1 MHSQTETAQPAVP
14 WQTYAILAA
23 GVVAVSLAAIF
34 IRLAQDAGM
43 SSLLISAAR
52 LGIAAL
58 LLTPI
63 TLRRYWSH
71 IQQLTQTEL
80 LLIIVSGVVLAFHFI
95 AWTLSLE
102 YTTVLISVVLVTTS
116 PLWSAALE
124 VVVLHVRLH
133 RWVIVGLFI
142 AIIGG
147 VVISLPGDGDTLALG
162 SNPVLGGLLAL
173 TGAATFAVYM
183 VIGQKIRAKMPVIP
197 YIWMVYGIA
206 AIVACVVVFLTR
218 TPVAGFST
226 ESYVWLLLTALVP
239 QLIGHSSFNYA
250 VEHLSA
256 TYIGIASQLE
266 PVGSAI
272 LAYFVFQ
279 ELPRPLQIVGSGVI
293 LVGLVLASIGQA
305 QK

>member
-1 MHSQTETAQPAVP
+1 MQTSTEIVP
-14 WQTYAILAA
+14 WQTYAVLAA

-34 IRLAQDAGM
+34 IRLAQDEGM
-43 SSLLISAAR
+43 SSLLIAAAR
-52 LGIAAL
+52 LSIAAL
-58 LLTPI
+58 ILTPI
-63 TLRRYWSH
+63 TLQRYRSH
-71 IQQLTQTEL
+71 LQQLSRTD
-80 LLIIVSGVVLAFHFI
+80 LILISVSGVVLAFHFI

-124 VVVLHVRLH
+124 VVFLKTRLN
-133 RWVIVGLFI
+133 RWILTGLLI
-142 AIIGG
+142 AIVGG

-162 SNPVLGGLLAL
+162 SNPILGGLLAIA
-173 TGAATFAVYM
+173 GAVTFAVYM
-183 VIGQKIRAKMPVIP
+183 VIGQKIRTTLPVIP

-206 AIVACVVVFLTR
+206 AMVACGVVLVTA

-226 ESYVWLLLTALVP
+226 QGYMWLVLTALVP

-256 TYIGIASQLE
+256 TYIGITSQLE

-272 LAYFVFQ
+272 LAYFVFR
-279 ELPRPLQIVGSGVI
+279 ELPRPLQIVGSAVI
-293 LVGLVLASIGQA
+293 LVGLVLASLGQS
-305 QK
+305 KVKSDN